1 MKINGKI
8 SKLQKLIVKG
18 VIYKKKTKCK
28 RFIYLTKKDNKLFL
42 ICKCG
47 FTYNLLILFYLI
59 TVL

>member
-18 VIYKKKTKCK
+18 VNLQNKNVKDLYTSQ
-28 RFIYLTKKDNKLFL
+28 KKDNKLFL

-47 FTYNLLILFYLI
+47 FTYNLLI
-59 TVL
+59 